1 MRSEVKVV
9 LMTGPDPETLRE
21 LGRRLVTDRLA
32 ACVNVVD
39 GVRSIYRWRG
49 EVESDD
55 ESLAFVKTTAARMD
69 ELERRIGELH
79 PYEEP
84 EVVAL
89 DVSGGSSS
97 YLDWVAG
104 AVERRS

>member
-21 LGRRLVTDRLA
+21 LGHRLVADRLA

-49 EVESDD
+49 EVETDD
-55 ESLAFVKTTAARMD
+55 ESLAIVKTTAARME